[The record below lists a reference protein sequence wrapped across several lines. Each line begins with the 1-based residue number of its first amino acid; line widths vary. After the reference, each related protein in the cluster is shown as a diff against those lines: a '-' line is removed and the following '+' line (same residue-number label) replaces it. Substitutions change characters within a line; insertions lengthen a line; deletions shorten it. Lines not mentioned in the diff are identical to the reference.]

1 MMNTVPPKI
10 DKRSFKE
17 TLKEFKSLIPFYAP
31 EWKPSEKD
39 AGLALLKIFTHM
51 LETIIERLNRSPQK
65 HFIEFLNTIGVK
77 RLPAQPAT
85 TPITF
90 LLSEGTKAHILIP
103 ARTQIAAGE
112 VSFETEKNI
121 LATPAGLVEA
131 YSINVAEDGI
141 YKSPTHIISGKP
153 VTPFRATLLYGAEK
167 GDREIFISDSGGI
180 SKEDNLIIDKTEYA
194 VISQLSDNKV
204 FLAHKLKS
212 RHNAGSTVEKI
223 ASFELFEGKNLQE
236 HALYLGHKD
245 VFNVKNKVDIELTIS
260 EWNRNL
266 RDNKIVDW
274 QYWGERITVQNNE
287 KRKTLDW
294 YDFETVGSD
303 KRNKKIILT
312 KDNTDE
318 IKKREINGI
327 SSRWIRCRAKDIAE
341 TKGIPLDIIQ
351 IGIVSGVA
359 WVSEFFTLPPI
370 AIRGVGKE
378 FGERLSAEGIKTV
391 GELLL
396 FKDRISELAKKISK
410 KKEEEPSEYYREKAE
425 NILENAQK
433 RILDEAY
440 ENMEISGIVDKGLLP
455 DMAFYNDV
463 PLDLTTVDGQFDTP
477 IYPFGKIPRLLD
489 TFYIAGQD
497 AFSKKGANITLQF
510 MGYMDSGGDPTPDP
524 SLSWEYWDGKGWVQ
538 IPEIYEKLI
547 FDTSQSS
554 STIFVPIKN
563 FPEVKPTKVNGQENF
578 WIRVRFI
585 GGHYGQEVKIS
596 GNTVTQ
602 GKVTPPIITFLSIN
616 YDYKNNFQNIQH
628 LLTYNNLEFTD
639 LTEQSKT
646 EKKVVKPFLP
656 LDVDHQSLYLG
667 FDKKIEKGPIS
678 LFFSME
684 EQAWAVEK
692 IPFIDWEYFT
702 ESGEWVR
709 LDVLDET
716 GGFLRTGAIEFIFPQ
731 DFKKSRKFGHDLY
744 WVRAVDVKD
753 TFRSMNKVYAELSS
767 KFKDL
772 TTAGK
777 LTLNKR
783 IIENYLIPGM
793 KIHKPQYLSE
803 WECLFTSFQKPI
815 KSSLITTRVTPPNER
830 EKTTGNGS
838 ADKIKPCPNLLE
850 TFQPGWGHPDEI
862 KKETISPRIKNI
874 YLNTTWA
881 VQTET
886 IKDEILGSSDGS
898 ASQTYTFISAPLISE
913 EIRVNEINTI
923 SEEERMAI
931 LQEDQAVEVKDE
943 KGKLTGFWVKW
954 MPVED
959 ILASSIDD
967 RHYEIDR
974 ASGQVKFGD
983 GIFGKIPSIGTDNI
997 KADYR
1002 SGGGKKG
1009 NVGTNEIKDLKT
1021 SIAFVDKASNP
1032 IAAGGGSEVEP
1043 LEDVVERGPH
1053 ILKHRNRAVTALD
1066 FEQITYKAS
1075 RSVARAKC
1083 IPNFDN
1089 KGEYKPGWVTVVVI
1103 PQITEDRPMLSLQLK
1118 RNIENHLK
1126 LHAPLS
1132 MVANNHLQVS
1142 EPVYVETSV
1151 NTILTSACIDAIP
1164 SIEKQAFS
1172 TLKDFLHPLT
1182 GGTAG
1187 KGWEFG
1193 RMPCLS
1199 DLFAFLEKIDDVD
1212 HVKDLFVKL
1221 RTYDRDQ
1228 IISEFTMTRERA
1240 VDVEMPPYAIIYSG
1254 VHSITVQ
1261 YEKTNGG

>member
-1 MMNTVPPKI
+1 MNTVPPKI
-10 DKRSFKE
+10 DQRSFKE
-17 TLKEFKSLIPFYAP
+17 ILKEFKSLIPFYAP

-51 LETIIERLNRSPQK
+51 LETITERLNRSPQK

-77 RLPAQPAT
+77 RLPAQPAKA
-85 TPITF
+85 PITF
-90 LLSEGTKAHILIP
+90 LLSEGTKSHILIP
-103 ARTQIAAGE
+103 ARTQIAAGK
-112 VSFETEKNI
+112 VIFETEKNI
-121 LATPAGLVEA
+121 LATPAGLLEA

-141 YKSPTHIISGKP
+141 YKSPVHIISGNS
-153 VTPFRATLLYGAEK
+153 VTPFRATLLYAAEK
-167 GDREIFISDSGGI
+167 GDKEIFISDSGGI
-180 SKEDNLIIDKTEYA
+180 TKEDHLIIDKAEYA
-194 VISQLSDNKV
+194 VISKLSDNKV
-204 FLAHKLKS
+204 LLTHKLENG
-212 RHNAGSTVEKI
+212 HNAGSTVEKV

-236 HALYLGHKD
+236 HLLYLGHND
-245 VFNVKNKVDIELTIS
+245 VFNVKNKVDIELCIS
-260 EWNRNL
+260 DWNRNL
-266 RDNKIVDW
+266 GDNKIVDW
-274 QYWGERITVQNNE
+274 QYWGERITLQNNE
-287 KRKTLDW
+287 KRKNLDW
-294 YDFETVGSD
+294 FDFEAVGSD
-303 KRNKKIILT
+303 KYNKKIILT
-312 KDNTDE
+312 KDNFDE
-318 IKKREINGI
+318 IKERKINGI
-327 SSRWIRCRAKDIAE
+327 SSRWIRCRAKDISK
-341 TKGIPLDIIQ
+341 TKGILLDIIQ
-351 IGIVSGVA
+351 VGIVSGVA
-359 WVSEFFTLPPI
+359 WGSEFFTLPPI

-378 FGERLSAEGIKTV
+378 FGERLSAQGIKTV
-391 GELLL
+391 GALLL
-396 FKDRISELAKKISK
+396 FKGRISELAKKISE
-410 KKEEEPSEYYREKAE
+410 KEDEEPSEYYREKAE
-425 NILENAQK
+425 NILENTQK
-433 RILDEAY
+433 QILDEAY
-440 ENMEISGIVDKGLLP
+440 ENMEISGIVVKGLLP

-477 IYPFGKIPRLLD
+477 IYPFGKIPRLPD
-489 TFYIAGQD
+489 TFYIAGQE

-510 MGYMDSGGDPTPDP
+510 MGYMDSGGDPNPDP

-538 IPEIYEKLI
+538 IPEIYEKLM

-554 STIFVPIKN
+554 STIFVSIKN
-563 FPEVKPTKVNGQENF
+563 FPEVKPAKVNGQENF

-596 GNTVTQ
+596 ANTVTQ
-602 GKVTPPIITFLSIN
+602 GKVTPPIITFFSIN

-628 LLTYNNLEFTD
+628 LLTYNNLQFTD

-684 EQAWAVEK
+684 EQVWSVEK
-692 IPFIDWEYFT
+692 IPFIDWEYFA
-702 ESGEWVR
+702 ESCKWVR

-716 GGFLRTGAIEFIFPQ
+716 GGFLRTGAIEFIFPL
-731 DFKKSRKFGHDLY
+731 DFKKSREFGHDLY
-744 WVRAVDVKD
+744 WVRAVDVKN
-753 TFRSMNKVYAELSS
+753 TFRSMNKIYAELSS

-793 KIHKPQYLSE
+793 KIHKPQYV
-803 WECLFTSFQKPI
+803 P
-815 KSSLITTRVTPPNER
+815 ER
-830 EKTTGNGS
+830 EKATGNGS

-862 KKETISPRIKNI
+862 KTETISPRIKNI
-874 YLNTTWA
+874 HLNTTWA

-898 ASQTYTFISAPLISE
+898 ASQTYAFIRVPLISE

-931 LQEDQAVEVKDE
+931 LQEDKAVEVKDE
-943 KGKLTGFWVKW
+943 KGKLTEFWVKW

-959 ILASSIDD
+959 IFASSIDD

-974 ASGQVKFGD
+974 VSGQVKFGD

-1021 SIAFVDKASNP
+1021 SIAFVDKASNL
-1032 IAAGGGSEVEP
+1032 IAAGGGSEVET
-1043 LEDVVERGPH
+1043 LEEVVERGPH
-1053 ILKHRNRAVTALD
+1053 ILKHRNRAVTVLD

-1089 KGEYKPGWVTVVVI
+1089 KGKYKPGWVTVIVI
-1103 PQITEDRPMLSLQLK
+1103 PQITEDKPMLSLQLK

-1132 MVANNHLQVS
+1132 IVANNHLQVS

-1151 NTILTSACIDAIP
+1151 STILTSACIDAIP

-1172 TLKDFLHPLT
+1172 RLKNFLHPLT

-1193 RMPCLS
+1193 KMPCLS

-1254 VHSITVQ
+1254 LHSITVQ